1 MRGTIRWNYIF
12 GAVGSIFALIVSWSN
27 NVWTTSLLRAII
39 AFVIWFGL
47 AYGVRFALGVLLS
60 DHEGKQPETGASKNP
75 NAGTMLDMTTP
86 DEEDVLRDLLRP
98 NGADSKSA
106 NPVDDEGGSFQP
118 LQPPKLVTK
127 AQPDAEELAQAVR
140 HFVQK

>member
-12 GAVGSIFALIVSWSN
+12 GAVGSIFALMVSWSN

-60 DHEGKQPETGASKNP
+60 DDEGKQPEAGASKNP

-98 NGADSKSA
+98 NGADSKL
-106 NPVDDEGGSFQP
+106 NPVEDEGGSFQP

>member
-12 GAVGSIFALIVSWSN
+12 GAVGSIFALMVSWSN

-60 DHEGKQPETGASKNP
+60 DNEGKQPEAGASKNP

-98 NGADSKSA
+98 NGADSKS
-106 NPVDDEGGSFQP
+106 NPVEDEGGSFQP

>member
-12 GAVGSIFALIVSWSN
+12 GAVGSIFALMVSWSN

-60 DHEGKQPETGASKNP
+60 DHEGKQPEIGASKNP

-98 NGADSKSA
+98 NGADSKS
-106 NPVDDEGGSFQP
+106 NPVEDEGGSFQP

>member
-12 GAVGSIFALIVSWSN
+12 GAVGSIFALMVSWSN

-60 DHEGKQPETGASKNP
+60 DDEGKQPEAGASKNP

-98 NGADSKSA
+98 NGADSKS
-106 NPVDDEGGSFQP
+106 NPVEDEGGSFQP

>member
-12 GAVGSIFALIVSWSN
+12 GAVGSIFALMVSWSN

-60 DHEGKQPETGASKNP
+60 DHEGKQPEFGASKNP

-98 NGADSKSA
+98 NGADSKS
-106 NPVDDEGGSFQP
+106 NPVEDEGGSFQP

>member
-12 GAVGSIFALIVSWSN
+12 GAVGSIFAFMVSWSN

-47 AYGVRFALGVLLS
+47 AYGVRYALGVLLS
-60 DHEGKQPETGASKNP
+60 DYEGKQPEAGTSKNP

-98 NGADSKSA
+98 NGADSKS
-106 NPVDDEGGSFQP
+106 NPVEDEGGSFQP

>member
-12 GAVGSIFALIVSWSN
+12 GAVGSIFALMVSWSN

-39 AFVIWFGL
+39 AFVLWFGL

-60 DHEGKQPETGASKNP
+60 DHEGKQPEVGTSKNP

-98 NGADSKSA
+98 NGADSKS
-106 NPVDDEGGSFQP
+106 NPEEDEGGSFQP

>member
-12 GAVGSIFALIVSWSN
+12 GAVGSIFALMVSWSN

-60 DHEGKQPETGASKNP
+60 DHEGKQPEVGTSKNP

-98 NGADSKSA
+98 NGADSKS
-106 NPVDDEGGSFQP
+106 NPVEDEGGSFQP

>member
-12 GAVGSIFALIVSWSN
+12 GAVGSIFALMVSWSN

-60 DHEGKQPETGASKNP
+60 DNEGKQPEAGASKNP

-98 NGADSKSA
+98 NGAGSKS